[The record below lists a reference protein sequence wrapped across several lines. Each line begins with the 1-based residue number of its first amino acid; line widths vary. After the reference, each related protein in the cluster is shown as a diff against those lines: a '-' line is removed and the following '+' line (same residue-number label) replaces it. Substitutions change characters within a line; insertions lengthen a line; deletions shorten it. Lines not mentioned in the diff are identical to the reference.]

1 MNPLVLDPV
10 SCAFRQLLAFDG
22 DVSSL
27 ALALAVSPMFR
38 RSAQTQSY
46 ELCRLHAD
54 DDEVVF
60 PLGRVSFG
68 EGTIILD
75 TVAEE
80 RESYLV
86 RTLEST
92 VSQHWE
98 WDEQRVLAWE
108 DALTRPQALASASAP
123 WARDAV
129 AAFFLRCEWVYV
141 PRADLKGRAPFEF
154 IGTVSGSAR
163 LEAILPAAL
172 ADLRD
177 RFASFPDWSPSQA
190 LSFLAPQQMND
201 ETPAASA
208 VRAAKATK
216 SRPH

>member
-1 MNPLVLDPV
+1 VNPLVLDPV
-10 SCAFRQLLAFDG
+10 SCAVRQLLAFDG

-38 RSAQTQSY
+38 RSAEMQSY

-54 DDEVVF
+54 EDEVVF

-68 EGTIILD
+68 ESTIILD
-75 TVAEE
+75 TVSEE
-80 RESYLV
+80 RESHLV
-86 RTLEST
+86 RTLESA

-98 WDEQRVLAWE
+98 WDEQRLLAWE
-108 DALTRPQALASASAP
+108 DALTRSQALASVSAP

-129 AAFFLRCEWVYV
+129 AAFFLRGEWVYV

-154 IGTVSGSAR
+154 IGTVNGSAR

-177 RFASFPDWSPSQA
+177 RFPSFPDWNPSKA
-190 LSFLAPQQMND
+190 LRILAPQRMND
-201 ETPAASA
+201 EAPAASA
-208 VRAAKATK
+208 ARAAKATK
-216 SRPH
+216 SRPR